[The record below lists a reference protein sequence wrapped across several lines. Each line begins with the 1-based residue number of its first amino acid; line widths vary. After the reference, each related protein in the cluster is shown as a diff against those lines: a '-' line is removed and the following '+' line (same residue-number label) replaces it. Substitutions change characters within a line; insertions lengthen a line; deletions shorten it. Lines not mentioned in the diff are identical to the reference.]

1 MDPTMMTTVDPAA
14 AAIGVSSGVAVV
26 LGILLMSNII
36 MGIFCCKL
44 AHRKGYKGYF
54 FTGFFFGMVG
64 LVYVVGLPDLNAR
77 KDMHLALRRMTN
89 LHERMQNLENE

>member
-14 AAIGVSSGVAVV
+14 TLVYALVMILPLVI
-26 LGILLMSNII
+26 ILLLNIV

-54 FTGFFFGMVG
+54 FTGFFFGMIG

>member
-1 MDPTMMTTVDPAA
+1 MNQVMTSVDPAA
-14 AAIGVSSGVAVV
+14 AAIAVVSSIVLV
-26 LGILLMSNII
+26 LGVLLLSNII

-77 KDMHLALRRMTN
+77 KDMHLALKRMAN
-89 LHERMQNLENE
+89 LHERLQNVENA